1 MNLGDKI
8 YTLRKQHGL
17 SQEELGDKL
26 NVSRQTIS
34 KWERNESTP
43 DLDKIAPLCA
53 LFDLSADELL
63 QDKPQIEKQTDLE
76 TKTVK
81 TKRYFNI
88 RLAAA
93 LILCAAI
100 LAIPLMQELRL
111 SENMMAFITVGLL
124 FTGSAL
130 LIVSF
135 IKK

>member
-63 QDKPQIEKQTDLE
+63 QDKPQIEKQTELE

-135 IKK
+135 IRK

>member
-63 QDKPQIEKQTDLE
+63 QDKPQIEKQTELE

-124 FTGSAL
+124 FTGSAS

>member
-8 YTLRKQHGL
+8 YTLRKQHSL
-17 SQEELGDKL
+17 SQEELGEKL

-63 QDKPQIEKQTDLE
+63 QDKPQIEKQTELE

-111 SENMMAFITVGLL
+111 SENMMAIVTVGLI
-124 FTGSAL
+124 FTGCAM
-130 LIVSF
+130 LIISF
-135 IKK
+135 TKK

>member
-63 QDKPQIEKQTDLE
+63 QDKPQIEKQTELE

>member
-8 YTLRKQHGL
+8 YTLRKQYGL

-63 QDKPQIEKQTDLE
+63 QDKPQIEKQTELE

-81 TKRYFNI
+81 TKGFFNI
-88 RLAAA
+88 RIAAA

-111 SENMMAFITVGLL
+111 SENIMAVVTVGL
-124 FTGSAL
+124 A
-130 LIVSF
+130 VQC
-135 IKK
+135 